1 MSESKS
7 AVSIALGRPPYQK
20 EFHNIEELQKW
31 FADERNKFD
40 WIQKVTFADVAHD
53 RNYLEKLWGKIN
65 GWHDAIS
72 KLITDWKNHAHDEK
86 ELEKTIH
93 GHKTSLLGRFKA
105 EEILLSSSPE
115 MEFIF
120 ALRSERSNL
129 VAAYALCFLMSLD
142 VPSNKDATEGMFRA
156 LRYQEGS
163 IATIRAQESA
173 LKALATDWSINF
185 QEQHKRNQ
193 EAANSS
199 ATLIGEVESLK
210 WEASALLNQQ
220 SADYESHKDQL
231 EVDLESI
238 KKAFSSELGLKE
250 PVNYWQAKLRYHRWV
265 LCCMA
270 GVTLFVAGAA
280 IYCFICAAYQFS
292 HADIGRIPLLH
303 LSILLAISTAGIW
316 LTRVCSKIFISNLHL
331 RTDAHERVT
340 MCKTYLAL
348 LAIDKGLTETD
359 RRLMLQ
365 TLFRPSST
373 GFIKEDG
380 PFGVF
385 ELAKIL
391 ERRGDVPPVVG
402 PRAF

>member
-1 MSESKS
+1 MSESKF

-31 FADERNKFD
+31 FADERNKFE
-40 WIQKVTFADVAHD
+40 WIQKVTFADVTHD

-93 GHKTSLLGRFKA
+93 GHKTSLLGGFKA

-129 VAAYALCFLMSLD
+129 VAAYALCFLMGLD
-142 VPSNKDATEGMFRA
+142 VPSNKDATEGVFRA

-193 EAANSS
+193 KAAHSS
-199 ATLIGEVESLK
+199 ATLMGEVESLK
-210 WEASALLNQQ
+210 REASALLNQQ
-220 SADYESHKDQL
+220 STDYESHKDQL
-231 EVDLESI
+231 EIDLENIEKKYRRDLVMDVPVTYWTAKREYHEKVVGDMTKITLGVAFVSI
-238 KKAFSSELGLKE
+238 L
-250 PVNYWQAKLRYHRWV
+250 
-265 LCCMA
+265 
-270 GVTLFVAGAA
+270 
-280 IYCFICAAYQFS
+280 IFICVAYRFS
-292 HADIGRIPLLH
+292 QTNGGQDPYPLYG
-303 LSILLAISTAGIW
+303 ILFAILTGGVW
-316 LTRVCSKIFISNLHL
+316 LTRICSKIFISNLHL
-331 RTDAHERVT
+331 RTDADERVT
-340 MCKTYLAL
+340 MC
-348 LAIDKGLTETD
+348 
-359 RRLMLQ
+359 Q
-365 TLFRPSST
+365 T
-373 GFIKEDG
+373 
-380 PFGVF
+380 
-385 ELAKIL
+385 
-391 ERRGDVPPVVG
+391 VVA
-402 PRAF
+402 PN

>member
-1 MSESKS
+1 LNISKS
-7 AVSIALGRPPYQK
+7 AVSIVLGRPPYQK
-20 EFHNIEELQKW
+20 EFHNIEELEKW
-31 FADERNKFD
+31 FADERRKFA
-40 WIQKVTFADVAHD
+40 WIQKVTFADVT
-53 RNYLEKLWGKIN
+53 RNRDYLDKLWGKIN

-86 ELEKTIH
+86 ELKKTIQAH
-93 GHKTSLLGRFKA
+93 ENSLWGGFKA

-120 ALRSERSNL
+120 VLRSERSDL

-163 IATIRAQESA
+163 IATIQAQESA
-173 LKALATDWSINF
+173 LKTLATDWSTNF
-185 QEQHKRNQ
+185 QEQYKRNQ
-193 EAANSS
+193 EDVDNQRNSS
-199 ATLIGEVESLK
+199 ANLIGEVESLK
-210 WEASALLNQQ
+210 LEASALLERQE
-220 SADYESHKDQL
+220 ADYISHKDQL
-231 EVDLESI
+231 EVELKNIQKS
-238 KKAFSSELGLKE
+238 FSSELGLKE
-250 PVNYWQAKLRYHRWV
+250 PVNYWEAKLRYHRWV

-270 GVTLFVAGAA
+270 VVTLLVAFAS
-280 IYCFICAAYQFS
+280 ILIFICVAYQFS
-292 HADIGRIPLLH
+292 QADGGQNPYPLYG
-303 LSILLAISTAGIW
+303 ILFAILTGGVW
-316 LTRVCSKIFISNLHL
+316 LTRICSKIFISNLHL

-380 PFGVF
+380 PSGVF

-391 ERRGDVPPVVG
+391 EKK
-402 PRAF
+402 

>member
-1 MSESKS
+1 MNNSKS
-7 AVSIALGRPPYQK
+7 AVSIALGRSPYQK
-20 EFHNIEELQKW
+20 EFHNIGELEKW
-31 FADERNKFD
+31 FADERRKFD
-40 WIQKVTFADVAHD
+40 WIQKVTFADVT
-53 RNYLEKLWGKIN
+53 RNREYLDKLWGKIN

-72 KLITDWKNHAHDEK
+72 KLIADWKSHAHDEK
-86 ELEKTIH
+86 ELKKAIQAHEN
-93 GHKTSLLGRFKA
+93 SLLGGYKA

-120 ALRSERSNL
+120 ALRSERSDF
-129 VAAYALCFLMSLD
+129 VAAYALCFLMRLD

-163 IATIRAQESA
+163 IATIQAQESA
-173 LKALATDWSINF
+173 LKTLATDWSTNF
-185 QEQHKRNQ
+185 QKQYKRNQ
-193 EAANSS
+193 EGVDNQRNSS

-210 WEASALLNQQ
+210 REASALLNQQ
-220 SADYESHKDQL
+220 STDYESRKDQL
-231 EVDLESI
+231 EVDLKSI
-238 KKAFSSELGLKE
+238 KESFSSELGLKE
-250 PVNYWQAKLRYHRWV
+250 PVNYWQAKLRYHRLV

-270 GVTLFVAGAA
+270 VVTLFVAGAA

-292 HADIGRIPLLH
+292 QADIGRIPLLH

-316 LTRVCSKIFISNLHL
+316 LTRICSKIFISNLHL

-380 PFGVF
+380 PSGVF

-391 ERRGDVPPVVG
+391 ERRGS
-402 PRAF
+402 